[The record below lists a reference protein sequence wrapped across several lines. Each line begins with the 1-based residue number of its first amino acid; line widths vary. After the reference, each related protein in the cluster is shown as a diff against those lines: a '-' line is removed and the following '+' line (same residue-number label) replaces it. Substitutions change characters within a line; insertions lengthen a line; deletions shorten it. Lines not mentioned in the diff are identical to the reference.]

1 MFVSVL
7 GWMFLVACGGS
18 GSAVQADAPAQLA
31 SAGAEEATQGWSA
44 TRWTQGRKY
53 QVTLTMHPD
62 PPPMGELFEVRA
74 RLLDRAG
81 EPIEDA
87 KVRLDARMPQHDH
100 GMMTDPVD
108 DPGQCDDAGKCI
120 HPDGI
125 YTTSGFKFHMGG
137 EWTILLN
144 VEGPLGP
151 DNTSFVYDM

>member
-1 MFVSVL
+1 MEQE
-7 GWMFLVACGGS
+7 A
-18 GSAVQADAPAQLA
+18 AEA
-31 SAGAEEATQGWSA
+31 SAGWQA

-53 QVTLTMHPD
+53 QITLDMHPN

-100 GMMTDPVD
+100 GMMTDPID
-108 DPGQCDDAGKCI
+108 DPGICDGDGRCR
-120 HPDGI
+120 HPDGA
-125 YTTSGFKFHMGG
+125 YTTRGFKFHMGG
-137 EWTILLN
+137 EWTILVT